1 MTTKQRCLL
10 ALHAHPDDESSK
22 GAGTMARYAAEGV
35 RVVLVCAT
43 DGAEG
48 EILNPRMDQPGIQDR
63 MVELRKAELETA
75 CDILG
80 VSAVYHLG
88 YRDSGMPKS
97 EANKHPEAFWNADAD
112 EAVGKLVEIIRSERP
127 EVVLSYD
134 ESKGYEHPDHIRVH
148 EWGAEAFHAAGDPDR
163 FPDKGP
169 PWAPSKLYYFATFTK
184 NRFQKLNDA
193 AVSEGAESPYSGW
206 LENWDSMGFAE
217 PEVTT
222 QVDVSEYI
230 ELRSKALLA
239 HATQI
244 DPDSFWFAVPDELQK
259 RVYPWEDYTLVA
271 SSVDV
276 DLPEDDLFAGLDQ

>member
-1 MTTKQRCLL
+1 M

-22 GAGTMARYAAEGV
+22 GAGTMARYADEGV

-48 EILNPRMDQPGIQDR
+48 EILNPRMDQPGILDR

-80 VSAVYHLG
+80 VSAIYHLG

-97 EANKHPEAFWNADAD
+97 EANEHPDNFWNADHD

-127 EVVLSYD
+127 EVILSYD
-134 ESKGYEHPDHIRVH
+134 ESKGYEHPDHVRIFQ
-148 EWGAEAFHAAGDPDR
+148 WGTEAFHAAGDPDAY
-163 FPDKGP
+163 PDKGP
-169 PWAPSKLYYFATFTK
+169 PWSPSKLYYFATFTK
-184 NRFQKLNDA
+184 KRFQTLSDA
-193 AVSEGAESPYSGW
+193 AIAEGLESPFLGW
-206 LENWDSMGFAE
+206 LENWDSIGFVE
-217 PEVTT
+217 PEITTSIDVT
-222 QVDVSEYI
+222 DYI

-244 DPDSFWFAVPDELQK
+244 DPDSFWFAVPDDMVK
-259 RVYPWEDYTLVA
+259 KIYPWEDYTLIA
-271 SSVDV
+271 STVETEQPET
-276 DLPEDDLFAGLDQ
+276 DLYAGLDDR